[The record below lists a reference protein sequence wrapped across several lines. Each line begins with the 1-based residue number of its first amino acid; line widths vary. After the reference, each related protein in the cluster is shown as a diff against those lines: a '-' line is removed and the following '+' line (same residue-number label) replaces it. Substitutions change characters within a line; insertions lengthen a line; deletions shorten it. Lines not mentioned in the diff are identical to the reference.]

1 METDIVQTVAHYA
14 EETMGQEG
22 FHYVSAVVANCKMLA
37 LELEALEENPITVDL
52 DALVIAAYLHD
63 ISTVADG
70 YQNHH
75 VKSAQMAVEFLGE
88 HDADAERISKVEQA
102 ILTHTAAIPV
112 EERTGDVAEGQI
124 LYDADKLGRLSGLAV
139 VTSLIEFG
147 ARYPNQAVT
156 GEVLATILRHIEE
169 RFIELYRGLHTEPA
183 RAMARD
189 KFNRSIAFLDG
200 VIEHLSDA
208 TPV

>member
-1 METDIVQTVAHYA
+1 
-14 EETMGQEG
+14 MGLEG
-22 FHYVSAVVANCKMLA
+22 FRYVSAVVANCKLLA
-37 LELEALEENPITVDL
+37 LELEAREDDAVVDL

-70 YQNHH
+70 FHDHH
-75 VKSAQMAVEFLGE
+75 KKSAEMAVEFLRN
-88 HDADAERISKVEQA
+88 HHAAAPLISKVEQA
-102 ILTHTAAIPV
+102 ILTHMTAIP
-112 EERTGDVAEGQI
+112 AEKREASSPEGLI

-147 ARYPNQAVT
+147 ARYPNRAIT
-156 GEVLATILRHIEE
+156 GEVLAAMLRHIEE
-169 RFIELYRGLHTEPA
+169 RFIELYQSLHTVPA
-183 RAMARD
+183 REMARE
-189 KFNRSIAFLDG
+189 KFNRTLAFLDG